1 MSSQNNGGILG
12 QLFTVVAV
20 GAILYGAYKYGQSV
34 CEEESKGPVDTVKSE
49 IEKEFDLTMELIN
62 ELKLKPNKNRK
73 DRDNLDLLSIK
84 LMQLQVKMNK

>member
-34 CEEESKGPVDTVKSE
+34 CEEESTGRVNTVKSE

-73 DRDNLDLLSIK
+73 DRDNLDLLNIK
-84 LMQLQVKMNK
+84 LMQLKVKMNK